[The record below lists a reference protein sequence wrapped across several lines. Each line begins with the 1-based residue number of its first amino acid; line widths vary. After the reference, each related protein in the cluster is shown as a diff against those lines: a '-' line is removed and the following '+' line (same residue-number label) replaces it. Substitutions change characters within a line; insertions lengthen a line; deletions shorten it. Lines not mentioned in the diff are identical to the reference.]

1 MAATRTSLQQSI
13 WRTTVSYLAGSQ
25 GVQRSTQSTSADI
38 CAQGAS
44 DYICYVNNA
53 FIFSS
58 VQRLQ
63 QLRHRVVCSLQSSA
77 CFSTA
82 ALETRL
88 QDDISMLLLGVD
100 VGIEVRL
107 AGVDGLLDA
116 LGRVAALLHVPLQ
129 LPGKL
134 DIVTDVQVQ
143 LEVQQVPHALVK
155 EGMKALHHQDL
166 QSRSMLFVMTHWLGN
181 LLI

>member
-1 MAATRTSLQQSI
+1 MAHKEWHRTNKSQTEHLVDNCRLPSTCTATHTGVYPVYIYWYLSSGRVKLHVLCQQC
-13 WRTTVSYLAGSQ
+13 TDLP
-25 GVQRSTQSTSADI
+25 
-38 CAQGAS
+38 
-44 DYICYVNNA
+44 
-53 FIFSS
+53 

-63 QLRHRVVCSLQSSA
+63 HPSHTQYDGFRVQGLQSDA

-82 ALETRL
+82 ALETCL

-143 LEVQQVPHALVK
+143 LEVQQVPHTLIK

-166 QSRSMLFVMTHWLGN
+166 QSRMMVLS
-181 LLI
+181 